1 MEHYIMNES
10 EKQEIREY
18 IIKELNKEIPSFSH
32 LSSCANKD
40 QILRCEILVRSN
52 WFDHEILNIFEKM
65 PILDFLVKILG
76 STPTNAEE
84 FELLTK
90 KLHWVQVG

>member
-10 EKQEIREY
+10 EKQDIRVAVIQELS
-18 IIKELNKEIPSFSH
+18 KESPIFSH
-32 LSSCANKD
+32 LSSYANKP
-40 QILRCEILVRSN
+40 QISRCKILVRSN

-76 STPTNAEE
+76 STPTNTEE